1 MFPVGKINAKAQKLI
16 DCTFHA
22 MHEGINAAQPDATLG
37 DIGSAIQTYAEKQNY
52 SVVRDFCGHGLGKV
66 FMSFQTFFTTG
77 IKVKVKELN
86 QACFLQWNHD
96 KFWKI

>member
-37 DIGSAIQTYAEKQNY
+37 DIGSAFKHMQKNKTTVLFVIF
-52 SVVRDFCGHGLGKV
+52 VVMD
-66 FMSFQTFFTTG
+66 
-77 IKVKVKELN
+77 
-86 QACFLQWNHD
+86 
-96 KFWKI
+96 